1 MLRLFKNLYP
11 QERNQT
17 ADLLKG
23 FAVVFMIQ
31 VHLMELFAK
40 QHIHDELIGKISFFL
55 GGPPAAPLFMA
66 VMGYFLAKSGKS
78 FLQNIKRGVTLIVG
92 GIILNVGLNFHL
104 LVLIF
109 LEKVQLDP
117 LQYIFGADILP
128 LAGFSIILISLIKN
142 FTKTNPH
149 SASLVSFLTI
159 IFILILH
166 SITIETEPQSRTV
179 AYIQAFFF
187 GKLEWSYFPLLP
199 WAVYPLAGFFY
210 GTSLKISNT
219 INKIKNAAIIVFT
232 VITITTFNYAVETAS
247 DLTGYYHH
255 NWIYSLWIL
264 QFLALMIYAA
274 EILENNY
281 GKSIVF
287 IYIKWL
293 GKNVTAVYVFQ
304 WLLIGNI
311 ATAIYR
317 TQNEFALV
325 IWFVAVVLTTS
336 ALCYGY
342 ERITKSRSTK
352 IV

>member
-1 MLRLFKNLYP
+1 MLKFFKNYYP

-23 FAVVFMIQ
+23 LAVLFMIQ
-31 VHLMELFAK
+31 VHLMELFAAPK
-40 QHIHDELIGKISFFL
+40 IYQSLIGKVSLFL

-66 VMGYFLAKSGKS
+66 VMGYFLANSNKS
-78 FLQNIKRGVTLIVG
+78 FLQNIKRGLILIVG

-128 LAGFSIILISLIKN
+128 LAGLSIILLSLIKY
-142 FTKTNPH
+142 FTKDNPH
-149 SASLVSFLTI
+149 SSSLVSLLII
-159 IFILILH
+159 IFILISH
-166 SITIETEPQSRTV
+166 SITIETEPQGRTV
-179 AYIQAFFF
+179 GYIQAFFF

-232 VITITTFNYAVETAS
+232 VITITTFNYAVEIAS
-247 DLTGYYHH
+247 DLREYYHH

-293 GKNVTAVYVFQ
+293 GKNVTVVYVFQ

-317 TQNEFALV
+317 TQNEIELV
-325 IWFVAVVLTTS
+325 IWFLAVVLITS
-336 ALCYGY
+336 LVCFGY
-342 ERITKSRSTK
+342 ERLKNS
-352 IV
+352 

>member
-1 MLRLFKNLYP
+1 MLRLFKNLYL

-23 FAVVFMIQ
+23 LAVLMMIQ
-31 VHLMELFAK
+31 VHLMELFAAPK
-40 QHIHDELIGKISFFL
+40 IYQSIIGKVSLFL
-55 GGPPAAPLFMA
+55 GGPPAAPLFMV
-66 VMGYFLAKSGKS
+66 VMGFFLSKSKKS
-78 FLQNIKRGVTLIVG
+78 FSQNIKRGLILIVG

-109 LEKVQLDP
+109 LEKIQLDP

-128 LAGFSIILISLIKN
+128 LAGLSIILLSLIKY
-142 FTKTNPH
+142 FTKDNPH
-149 SASLVSFLTI
+149 SSSLVSLLII

-166 SITIETEPQSRTV
+166 SITKETEPQNKTA

-187 GKLEWSYFPLLP
+187 GKLEWSYFPFLP
-199 WAVYPLAGFFY
+199 WAVYPLAGFLYERRFEKFN
-210 GTSLKISNT
+210 LK
-219 INKIKNAAIIVFT
+219 NKIKATVIIVFT
-232 VITITTFNYAVETAS
+232 VITIITFNYAVEIAS
-247 DLTGYYHH
+247 DLRGYYHH
-255 NWIYSLWIL
+255 DWIFSLWIL

-274 EILENNY
+274 EILESNY

-293 GKNVTAVYVFQ
+293 GKNVTVVYVFQ

-311 ATAIYR
+311 ATTIYR
-317 TQNEFALV
+317 TQNEIELV
-325 IWFVAVVLTTS
+325 IWIVAVILTTS

-342 ERITKSRSTK
+342 ERLIKG
-352 IV
+352 

>member
-23 FAVVFMIQ
+23 FAVLMMIQ
-31 VHLMELFAK
+31 VHLMELFAAPEVY
-40 QHIHDELIGKISFFL
+40 QSIIGKVSLFL

-78 FLQNIKRGVTLIVG
+78 FLQNIKRGVILIVG

-109 LEKVQLDP
+109 LEKVRLDP

-187 GKLEWSYFPLLP
+187 GKLEWSYFPFLP
-199 WAVYPLAGFFY
+199 WAVYPLAGFLYKRMFEKFN
-210 GTSLKISNT
+210 LK
-219 INKIKNAAIIVFT
+219 NKIKATVIIVFT
-232 VITITTFNYAVETAS
+232 VITIITFNYAVEIAS
-247 DLTGYYHH
+247 DLRRYYHH
-255 NWIYSLWIL
+255 DWIFSLWIL

-293 GKNVTAVYVFQ
+293 GKNVTVVYVFQ

-317 TQNEFALV
+317 TQNEIELV
-325 IWFVAVVLTTS
+325 IWLAAIVLITS
-336 ALCYGY
+336 LLCFGY
-342 ERITKSRSTK
+342 ERITKS
-352 IV
+352 